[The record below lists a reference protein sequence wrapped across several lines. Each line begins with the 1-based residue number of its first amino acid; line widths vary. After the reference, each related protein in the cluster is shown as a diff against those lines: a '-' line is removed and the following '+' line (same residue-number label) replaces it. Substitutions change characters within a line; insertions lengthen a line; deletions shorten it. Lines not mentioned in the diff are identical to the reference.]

1 MLILILGVIILTIGI
16 IWMEVPSLLKKKQ
29 IKELLCF
36 SLFLVS
42 GAVTSLLGV
51 MNIHLPNP
59 YDWIE
64 VIYSPI
70 TDWMNNILQ

>member
-1 MLILILGVIILTIGI
+1 MLNSIVGIIIIALGI
-16 IWMEVPSLLKKKQ
+16 IWMEVPSLLKKRQ

-36 SLFLVS
+36 SFFLIS
-42 GAVTSLLGV
+42 GALTSLIGA
-51 MNIHLPNP
+51 MKITLPNP

-70 TDWMNNILQ
+70 SDWMKNILQ